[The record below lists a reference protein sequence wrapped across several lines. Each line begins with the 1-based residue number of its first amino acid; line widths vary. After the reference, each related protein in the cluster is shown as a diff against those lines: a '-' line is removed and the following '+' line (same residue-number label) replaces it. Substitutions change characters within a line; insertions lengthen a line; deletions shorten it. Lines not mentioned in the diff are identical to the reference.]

1 LIIALDLN
9 KLLDN
14 IPRVENT
21 MLGKI
26 LLEIFKNIRHKII
39 ATKQS
44 WRGNQTIITCLK
56 IA

>member
-1 LIIALDLN
+1 MKKKLD
-9 KLLDN
+9 K

-26 LLEIFKNIRHKII
+26 LLEIFENIRQKKI
-39 ATKQS
+39 ATKRS